1 MLYVLSKVLTARLEL
16 NFAAS
21 VILRGGDIAATHKIL
36 EISLEYDA
44 ILVKSFATIL
54 GELYAATTLIPCI
67 KATSMHH

>member
-1 MLYVLSKVLTARLEL
+1 MLYVLKKDLTARLEL

-21 VILRGGDIAATHKIL
+21 VILRDIAATHKIL
-36 EISLEYDA
+36 KISLEYDA
-44 ILVKSFATIL
+44 IFVKSFATIL